1 MPYTHAERLSAL
13 DMSFLELE
21 DANAH
26 MHIGAVAI
34 FDAAPI
40 ARPDGGIDIERI
52 RRMIEAGLYRIPR
65 YRQRLAR
72 IPILGHPVWVDDDR
86 FNLAY
91 HVRHTRLPA
100 PGDERQLKRLA
111 GRIMSQV
118 LDRGKPLWEMWV
130 VEGVGPDRFALVTK
144 VHHCMIDGVGSVDL
158 TGSFMRPTPDHD
170 PRLDEPPPRWIPRAA
185 PGPRQLIT
193 SELFHRMVEPLVAA
207 DRLRKMVRDPRGA
220 GRSLVDSAL
229 AVGEA
234 VSAGLRPASP
244 TPLNVEIGPHRRFD
258 WTSMDLALVR
268 EIGHRLGAKVNDVV
282 LAIVAGA
289 LRKFLRRREI
299 AVERL
304 DFRAMV
310 PVNVRTAEDHDALG
324 NRVAMMVARL
334 PLDARDPGERL
345 SRVVAETA
353 QLKRSR
359 QPLGVRTLEELSD
372 HTFTTLFTLFGRLAA
387 GTRPFNLIVTNVP
400 GPTFPVYVLGS
411 RMVACYPLVPLYRN
425 QALGIAL
432 FSYDGRLCWGF
443 NADWDALPD
452 LHDVVDWVAAEIGA
466 LARVAGVGI
475 DGPAPRLRPRHEV
488 AQARCETAGL
498 VPLDARKSECDPSR
512 ISFASPAWPGCSP
525 HA

>member
-13 DMSFLELE
+13 DVSFLELE

-52 RRMIEAGLYRIPR
+52 RRMIEAGLHRIPR

-130 VEGVGPDRFALVTK
+130 VEGVAPERFALVTK

-170 PRLDEPPPRWIPRAA
+170 PRLDEPPPRWLPRPA
-185 PGPRQLIT
+185 PGPRALVAA
-193 SELFHRMVEPLVAA
+193 EAFHRMVEPVVAA
-207 DRLRKMVRDPRGA
+207 GRLRTLVGDPRGA
-220 GRSLVDSAL
+220 ARSILDSAL
-229 AVGEA
+229 AVRDA
-234 VSAGLRPASP
+234 VVAGLLPASP
-244 TPLNVEIGPHRRFD
+244 TPLNVGIGPHRRFD
-258 WTSMDLALVR
+258 WASMDLRLAKDV
-268 EIGHRLGAKVNDVV
+268 GHRLGAKLNDVV

-289 LRKFLRRREI
+289 LRKFLRRREV

-310 PVNVRTAEDHDALG
+310 PVNVRTHEDHEALG

-345 SRVVAETA
+345 ARVVAETTR
-353 QLKRSR
+353 LKRSR
-359 QPLGVRTLEELSD
+359 QPLGVQTIEEVSD
-372 HTFTTLFTLFGRLAA
+372 HTFTTLFTLFGRVAA
-387 GTRPFNLIVTNVP
+387 GMRPFNLVVTNVP
-400 GPTFPVYVLGS
+400 GPPAPVYVLGC
-411 RMVACYPLVPLYRN
+411 RMLACHPLVPLFRN

-432 FSYDGRLCWGF
+432 FSYDGRLWWGF

-452 LHDVVDWVAAEIGA
+452 LHDLVEAVGAEAGA
-466 LARVAGVGI
+466 LARVAAVGA
-475 DGPAPRLRPRHEV
+475 GAEEP
-488 AQARCETAGL
+488 QATGT
-498 VPLDARKSECDPSR
+498 
-512 ISFASPAWPGCSP
+512 
-525 HA
+525 

>member
-13 DMSFLELE
+13 DVSFLELE
-21 DANAH
+21 EANAH
-26 MHIGAVAI
+26 MHIGAVAV
-34 FDAAPI
+34 FEAAPVTR
-40 ARPDGGIDIERI
+40 AGGGVDIELVRKL
-52 RRMIEAGLYRIPR
+52 IEVGLHRIPR

-72 IPILGHPVWVDDDR
+72 IPLLDHPVWVDDER

-91 HVRHTRLPA
+91 HVRHTRLPL

-111 GRIMSQV
+111 GRIMSQA

-130 VEGVGPDRFALVTK
+130 VEGVGRDRFALITK
-144 VHHCMIDGVGSVDL
+144 VHHCMIDGVGSVEL
-158 TGSFMRPTPDHD
+158 TGSIMRSKPDHD
-170 PRLDEPPPRWIPRAA
+170 PRLDEAPPRWIPRAA
-185 PGPRQLIT
+185 PGPGRLVAG
-193 SELFHRMVEPLVAA
+193 ELFHRMVEPIVAA
-207 DRLRKMVRDPRGA
+207 DRLRKMARDPRGA
-220 GRSLVDSAL
+220 ARSVIDSAL

-234 VSAGLRPASP
+234 LTAGLRPASP

-258 WTSMDLALVR
+258 WTSMDLALVKD
-268 EIGHRLGAKVNDVV
+268 IGHKLGAKLNDVV
-282 LAIVAGA
+282 LAIVTGA

-310 PVNVRTAEDHDALG
+310 PVNVRTGEDHDLG
-324 NRVAMMVARL
+324 NRVAMMVVRL

-345 SRVVAETA
+345 SRVVIETA

-359 QPLGVRTLEELSD
+359 QALGVQTLEELSD

-387 GTRPFNLIVTNVP
+387 GARPFNLIVTNVP
-400 GPTFPVYVLGS
+400 GPAFPVYVLGS

-432 FSYDGRLCWGF
+432 FSYDGRLWWGF

-452 LHDVVDWVAAEIGA
+452 LHDLVAAVEAEARA
-466 LARVAGVGI
+466 LARVAGIAG
-475 DGPAPRLRPRHEV
+475 EV
-488 AQARCETAGL
+488 
-498 VPLDARKSECDPSR
+498 DAPSR
-512 ISFASPAWPGCSP
+512 ATATG
-525 HA
+525 

>member
-13 DMSFLELE
+13 DVSFLELE

-40 ARPDGGIDIERI
+40 TRSDGGIDIERI

-65 YRQRLAR
+65 YRQRLVR

-130 VEGVGPDRFALVTK
+130 VEGVAPDRFALVTK

-170 PRLDEPPPRWIPRAA
+170 PRLDEPPPRWIPRPA
-185 PGPRQLIT
+185 PGPRA
-193 SELFHRMVEPLVAA
+193 LVAA
-207 DRLRKMVRDPRGA
+207 EVFHRTVEPVAAAARLRTIVGDPRGA
-220 GRSLVDSAL
+220 ARSILDSAL
-229 AVGEA
+229 AVRDA
-234 VSAGLRPASP
+234 VAAGLHPASS

-258 WTSMDLALVR
+258 WASMDLRLTKD
-268 EIGHRLGAKVNDVV
+268 IGHRLGAKLNDVA

-289 LRKFLRRREI
+289 LRKFLRRREV
-299 AVERL
+299 AVERI

-310 PVNVRTAEDHDALG
+310 PVNVRTHEDHEALG
-324 NRVAMMVARL
+324 NRVAMLVARL
-334 PLDARDPGERL
+334 PLDARDAGERL
-345 SRVVAETA
+345 ARIVAETTR
-353 QLKRSR
+353 LKRSR
-359 QPLGVRTLEELSD
+359 QALGVQTIEEVSD

-387 GTRPFNLIVTNVP
+387 GMHPFNLVVTNVP
-400 GPTFPVYVLGS
+400 GPPAPVYVLGC
-411 RMVACYPLVPLYRN
+411 RMLACYPLVPLFRN
-425 QALGIAL
+425 QALGIAI
-432 FSYDGRLCWGF
+432 FSYDGRLWWGF

-452 LHDVVDWVAAEIGA
+452 LHDIVEAVGAEAGA
-466 LARVAGVGI
+466 LARVAAVGA
-475 DGPAPRLRPRHEV
+475 GAEEP
-488 AQARCETAGL
+488 QATGT
-498 VPLDARKSECDPSR
+498 
-512 ISFASPAWPGCSP
+512 
-525 HA
+525 